1 MNAADLERYA
11 GLASA
16 AADLARA
23 ETLPRFRSVAVQA
36 KADGTV
42 VTEADRDAEHAI
54 RAFLRA
60 ETPGFGILG
69 EEFGEEAGERGR
81 PVWVIDPVDG
91 TFGFARGVP
100 LFTTILAL
108 VDEGET
114 VVGLIDMPRANERYV
129 GWRGGGA
136 WRDGTRV
143 HASTET
149 DLARAMVAHAD
160 DHAFRKVGQEAVL
173 AHLRA
178 SCSLLRGYTDAFG
191 HALVL
196 GGGVD
201 VMVDPSLA
209 PWDVAATRLLVPEA
223 GGACFEVQHSSGRSG
238 CVIGSPALVEELA
251 SHFVLEGGR
260 A

>member
-1 MNAADLERYA
+1 VNAADLERYA
-11 GLASA
+11 NVASR

-23 ETLPRFRSVAVQA
+23 ETLPRFRAVAVEP
-36 KADGTV
+36 KPDGTV
-42 VTEADRDAEHAI
+42 VTEADRAAEHAI

-69 EEFGEEAGERGR
+69 EELGEEAGERGR
-81 PVWVIDPVDG
+81 PMWVIDPIDG
-91 TFGFARGVP
+91 TFAYARGVP
-100 LFTTILAL
+100 LFTTLLAL
-108 VDEGET
+108 VEEGET
-114 VVGLIDMPRANERYV
+114 VVGLIDVPRANERYV
-129 GWRGGGA
+129 GWLGGGA

-143 HASTET
+143 HASAER

-160 DHAFRKVGQEAVL
+160 APSFRRVGQEGLL

-178 SCSLLRGYTDAFG
+178 TCSLLRGYTDAFG

-201 VMVDPSLA
+201 VMVHPNLA
-209 PWDVAATRLLVPEA
+209 VWDIAATRLLVPEA
-223 GGACFEVQHSSGRSG
+223 GGACFEFQHASGRQG
-238 CVIGSPALVEELA
+238 ALLGSPALVEELA
-251 SHFVLEGGR
+251 THLVLDGGH